1 MGGLGAH
8 GIRLARMVGAAPVI
22 AVDPLPTAR
31 ERALAFGADL
41 ALDPTAD
48 GFAEASFLWV
58 S

>member
-1 MGGLGAH
+1 
-8 GIRLARMVGAAPVI
+8 MVGGAAPDI

-31 ERALAFGADL
+31 EGALAFGADL

-48 GFAEASFLWV
+48 GFAEASLSWV

>member
-1 MGGLGAH
+1 
-8 GIRLARMVGAAPVI
+8 MVGGAAPVI

-31 ERALAFGADL
+31 EGALAFGADL

-48 GFAEASFLWV
+48 GFAEASLSWV

>member
-41 ALDPTAD
+41 ALDPTAG